1 MHLFNI
7 HDVHSIMRIGNSIM
21 FDIRP
26 LDKTY
31 KSWAH
36 ELINRKWGPPGI
48 VTRGKLHETA
58 KLSGFVAIEN
68 NEPIGLITF
77 HIEKN
82 ECEIV
87 TLNSQKEKL
96 GIGSALIEAVKQ
108 AAKTCGCQRVFV
120 IATNDNSHALRFY
133 QKRGFHICAVY
144 PNSLDVSR
152 KLKPTIPL
160 TGIDGIPLRDE
171 IELEMLL

>member
-1 MHLFNI
+1 
-7 HDVHSIMRIGNSIM
+7 M

-26 LDKTY
+26 LDETFRL
-31 KSWAH
+31 WAH
-36 ELINRKWGPPGI
+36 DLIDREWGAPGI

-120 IATNDNSHALRFY
+120 IATNDNTKALRYY
-133 QKRGFHICAVY
+133 QKRGFHIRAVY
-144 PNSLDVSR
+144 PNALEVSR
-152 KLKPTIPL
+152 KLKPTIL
-160 TGIDGIPLRDE
+160 LIGIDGIPLRDE

>member
-1 MHLFNI
+1 
-7 HDVHSIMRIGNSIM
+7 MRIENSIM

-36 ELINRKWGPPGI
+36 ELINRKWGTPGI
-48 VTRGKLHETA
+48 VTRGALHDTA

-68 NEPIGLITF
+68 NEPIGLMTYSI
-77 HIEKN
+77 KGN

-87 TLNSQKEKL
+87 SINSLKEKR
-96 GIGSALIEAVKQ
+96 GVGSALIEAVTQ
-108 AAKTCGCQRVFV
+108 AAKTRGCRRLLV
-120 IATNDNSHALRFY
+120 ITTNDNTKALRFY
-133 QKRGFHICAVY
+133 QKRGFHLRAVY
-144 PNSLDVSR
+144 PNALDISR

-160 TGIDGIPLRDE
+160 TGMDGIPLRDE
-171 IELEMLL
+171 IELEMHL